1 MFPYLQYR
9 VAVGSNKCEVVKDA
23 IEGID
28 VLDDRN
34 MLCTV
39 RSSKRIC
46 VCPIHV
52 LVLGSSGNPT
62 LGV

>member
-1 MFPYLQYR
+1 M
-9 VAVGSNKCEVVKDA
+9 AVGSNKCEVVKDA

-34 MLCTV
+34 MLRTV

-62 LGV
+62 LEV